1 MTRMD
6 RATGKLIT
14 GIADE
19 IRASIEEILL
29 TPVGS
34 IPLFREFGSGLF
46 DLIDAPQNRDLLI
59 RSRVLDAI
67 SKWEPR
73 VEAGNVAINKG
84 HGTGGISIE
93 VFYRIVSTGESSST
107 RIEL

>member
-34 IPLFREFGSGLF
+34 IPLYREVGSGLF
-46 DLIDAPQNRDLLI
+46 DLIDAPQSRDLLLP
-59 RSRVLDAI
+59 SRVRDGI
-67 SKWEPR
+67 YIGEHR
-73 VEAGNVAINKG
+73 VESGRCATCNGDGQGVML
-84 HGTGGISIE
+84 S
-93 VFYRIVSTGESSST
+93 
-107 RIEL
+107 